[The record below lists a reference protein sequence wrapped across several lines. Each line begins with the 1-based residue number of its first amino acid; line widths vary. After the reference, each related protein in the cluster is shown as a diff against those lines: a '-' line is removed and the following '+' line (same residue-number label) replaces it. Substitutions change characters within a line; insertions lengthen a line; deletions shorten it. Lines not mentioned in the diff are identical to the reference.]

1 MAKKTSKK
9 KVVTS
14 IKKAPTPVKNPLKPT
29 AAKSKVKA
37 TRQEPTEP
45 MLFGKQ
51 NYMLLGGGALLMAIG
66 FLLMLGGG
74 MSDPN
79 VWDENIIY
87 GFRRIVLA
95 PFMILAG
102 LVTLIFAIFKRETV
116 ISGES
121 KVKTRTINKN
131 L

>member
-14 IKKAPTPVKNPLKPT
+14 IKKAPTPVKNKLTPT
-29 AAKSKVKA
+29 ASKSKTKVSKQA
-37 TRQEPTEP
+37 AGEP

-51 NYMLLGGGALLMAIG
+51 NYMLLLGGALLMAIG

-79 VWDENIIY
+79 VWDESIIY

-102 LVTLIFAIFKRETV
+102 LVTLVFAIFKKQTV
-116 ISGES
+116 ISGTAE
-121 KVKTRTINKN
+121 VKTRTINKN